1 MFTFIRIFDMLFK
14 INGKTIIAKTM
25 QEAATIILSSKD
37 NPIIEASKIADN
49 KEYKPVIKNAIKQE
63 DKSTIEK
70 ELNDR
75 KNNFES
81 IQVKIQKAK
90 DSFDEIAKLASSV
103 QNGIAFSY
111 SKDEGLVNNSFNKS
125 VADYSKFW
133 SMFFNLYK
141 DLSNLYKEL
150 AYEKEVDSDLLDAD
164 NYFQKRYNAAKK
176 LAEKPSIS
184 LLEYSDVINK
194 KDINGRT
201 LIDIAKE
208 SAEKLPNKEEFLKRI
223 SI

>member
-1 MFTFIRIFDMLFK
+1 MLFK

-37 NPIIEASKIADN
+37 NPIIEASKVADN

>member
-1 MFTFIRIFDMLFK
+1 MLFK